1 MKILLDTNIVL
12 DLLLVRDPFVDDAQA
27 IFIMIENRHIEG
39 YLCADAITTIHYL
52 VSREL
57 GKHSADNV
65 IAKLLE
71 IFEVTPVDKQVLTE
85 ATRTHSTDYEDSV
98 VYTSAYYAGIDR
110 IITRDQKGFKQSKVP
125 VLEPGEFLSFI
136 ASYYHTNK

>member
-12 DLLLVRDPFVDDAQA
+12 DLLLARDPFVDDAQA
-27 IFIMIENRHIEG
+27 IFILVENRHIEG

-85 ATRTHSTDYEDSV
+85 AARTHSTDYEDSV
-98 VYTSAYYAGIDR
+98 AYTSAYYAGVDR

-136 ASYYHTNK
+136 AS